1 MITYKDIRRRLKD
14 IDKFLLEQY
23 KENKEEK
30 KRDWRTYE
38 QRLAHRIRRAMRN
51 LSPLIEE
58 ATTSI
63 KVYKKKGRK
72 SDLTLKQKVTLL
84 LLKELIEKSNRSMAS
99 MLTIFSLLSGIDLSY
114 KKVERLY
121 SDIEVEMAIYNLHI
135 LILKKKGVRDVDAS
149 GDGTGYSLTIRKHYA
164 SEIQKRKDKAKEAEK
179 SKKKIFVYSFKLLD
193 LKTKMYI
200 CYGTSFRSEKEAFD
214 KAMKM
219 LEEIDIELKS
229 IRLDKYYSFPS
240 YVDRF
245 EGTKVYVIPRKN
257 ATLRG
262 SWKWKRTMMEFVKNT
277 LPYLEQYYQRENSE
291 SEFSVDKR
299 QTGWKIEQRR
309 EDRID
314 TALACTNLWHN
325 LFRLY

>member
-1 MITYKDIRRRLKD
+1 M
-14 IDKFLLEQY
+14 
-23 KENKEEK
+23 
-30 KRDWRTYE
+30 
-38 QRLAHRIRRAMRN
+38 AMRN
-51 LSPLIEE
+51 LSPLIED

-63 KVYKKKGRK
+63 KIYRGKGRK

-84 LLKELIEKSNRSMAS
+84 LLKELVEKSNRSMAS
-99 MLTIFSLLSGIDLSY
+99 MLTIFSLLSNIDLSY

-121 SDIEVEMAIYNLHI
+121 SDTEVEMAIYNLHI
-135 LILKKKGVRDVDAS
+135 LMLKKKRVRDVDAS

-164 SEIQKRKDKAKEAEK
+164 SEIQKRKDGAKVAEK

-219 LEEIDIELKS
+219 LEEIDVKLKS

-245 EGTKVYVIPRKN
+245 EGTRVYVILRKN

-262 SWKWKRTMMEFVKNT
+262 SWKWKRTMIEFVKNT

-299 QTGWKIEQRR
+299 QTGRKIEQKR

-314 TALACTNLWHN
+314 MALACTNLWHN